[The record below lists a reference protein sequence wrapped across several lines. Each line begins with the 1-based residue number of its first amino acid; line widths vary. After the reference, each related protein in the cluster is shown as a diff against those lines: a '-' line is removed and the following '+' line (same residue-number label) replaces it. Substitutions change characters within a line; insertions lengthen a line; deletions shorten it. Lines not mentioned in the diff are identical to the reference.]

1 MKKTNTLLAISTLI
15 AAFLVSSL
23 ISAGASAEDAL
34 SEIKP
39 GLGFGGGAIAGLVM
53 GGPVGMFAG
62 ALSGVYFGEQLKK
75 ADALPST
82 EQAFRAASAETEI
95 LESELQQQQARI
107 AFLETELRTEIAAND
122 ETRLEFQMMFRTGED
137 VIQEQD
143 QTRIDMLAGYLQ
155 RNPELSV
162 RLDGHADPRGS
173 DEYNN
178 VLAKF
183 RALSVANALY
193 GKGIDQERVQIH
205 FHGADESEAVSGDY
219 ESYALERRVNI
230 EVYKQP
236 TTGLAQSH

>member
-1 MKKTNTLLAISTLI
+1 MKKTNTLIAISILSAT
-15 AAFLVSSL
+15 FLVST
-23 ISAGASAEDAL
+23 GASAEDAL
-34 SEIKP
+34 TEIKP

-62 ALSGVYFGEQLKK
+62 ALTGVYFGEQLQK
-75 ADALPST
+75 ADALPAT
-82 EQAFRAASAETEI
+82 EQAFQAASVEAELLETEV
-95 LESELQQQQARI
+95 QQYQARI

-137 VIQEQD
+137 LIQEQD
-143 QTRIDMLAGYLQ
+143 QSRIDMLAGYLQ
-155 RNPELSV
+155 RNPELRV

-193 GKGIDQERVQIH
+193 EKGIAEERVQVH
-205 FHGADESEAVSGDY
+205 FHGADQSDAVSGDY

-236 TTGLAQSH
+236 ASGLAQGH